1 MSTVQKKKKVIA
13 NCSFCGK
20 PNNRVKKLI
29 AGPGVYICNE
39 CIDLCNGLVDKT
51 IESRPHLAP
60 WEHEL
65 SLEQV
70 LRSLGPVATAE
81 EQAQRNL
88 TNWVVKARCL
98 GATWAQVG
106 DALDI
111 TRQSAWER
119 FSWAEA
125 E

>member
-1 MSTVQKKKKVIA
+1 MPTAQKKFIA

-20 PNNRVKKLI
+20 PDNKVKKLI

-39 CIDLCNGLVDKT
+39 CIDLCSGIVKKSAVAT
-51 IESRPHLAP
+51 PHIAP

-65 SLEQV
+65 SLDQV
-70 LRSLGPVATAE
+70 LASLGPVATS
-81 EQAQRNL
+81 QAQAERNL
-88 TNWVVKARCL
+88 TNWVMKGRSL

-106 DALDI
+106 DALGI

>member
-1 MSTVQKKKKVIA
+1 LWEAQPQGEEA
-13 NCSFCGK
+13 D
-20 PNNRVKKLI
+20 RW
-29 AGPGVYICNE
+29 PGVYICNE
-39 CIDLCNGLVDKT
+39 CIDLCNGLVDET
-51 IESRPHLAP
+51 VQSRPRMAP
-60 WEHEL
+60 WEYEL
-65 SLEQV
+65 TLEQV
-70 LRSLGPVATAE
+70 LTSLGPVASAE
-81 EQAQRNL
+81 LQAQRNL
-88 TNWVVKARCL
+88 TNWVMKARSL

>member
-1 MSTVQKKKKVIA
+1 MPTTQKVIA

-20 PNNRVKKLI
+20 PDRKVKKMI

-39 CIDLCNGLVDKT
+39 CIALCNGIVDKSIVT
-51 IESRPHLAP
+51 GTHIAP
-60 WEHEL
+60 WEFDL
-65 SLEQV
+65 ALDQV
-70 LRSLGPVATAE
+70 LSNLGPVATA
-81 EQAQRNL
+81 QAQAERNL
-88 TNWVVKARCL
+88 TNWVMKARSL

-106 DALDI
+106 DALGT

-119 FSWAEA
+119 FSWAEV